1 MKQKG
6 NMEKIIKEVLKKY
19 NIKVDSIQAK
29 NLSDFVFQ
37 MKEYNKIH
45 NITAITDDMDIIFK
59 HLLDSLLPLEKIQDI
74 YQNNSKNKIKI
85 ADIGCG
91 GGFPSVPL
99 AIADNNLNILA
110 IDSVK
115 KKTAFVEQVAKN
127 LNIKNLSVITTRIED
142 IAHNEKYREQF
153 DIITSRAVA
162 PLNIILEY
170 SAPLLKNNGYIFAYK
185 GSNYLEEIEASTN
198 ALKVLDCTIE
208 KTFEY
213 TINEINSK
221 RFVLKIRKNSKI
233 PTKYPR
239 NQNKPRLQ
247 PL

>member
-1 MKQKG
+1 
-6 NMEKIIKEVLKKY
+6 MEKTIKDVLDRY
-19 NIKVDSIQAK
+19 DIRIDRTQAK
-29 NLSDFVFQ
+29 KLSNFVFQ

-74 YQNNSKNKIKI
+74 YQTNSKEKIKI
-85 ADIGCG
+85 VDIGCG
-91 GGFPSVPL
+91 GGFPSIPL
-99 AIADNNLNILA
+99 AIADSNLNILA

-115 KKTAFVEQVAKN
+115 KKTTFVEQIAEN
-127 LNIKNLSVITTRIED
+127 QDIKNLSVFNTRIEE

-153 DIITSRAVA
+153 DIVTSRAVA
-162 PLNIILEY
+162 PLNTILEY
-170 SAPLLKNNGYIFAYK
+170 SAPLLKNKGYIFAYK
-185 GSNYLEEIEASTN
+185 GSNYLEEIEMSAN
-198 ALKVLDCTIE
+198 ALKVLDCNIE
-208 KTFEY
+208 EIFEY
-213 TINEINSK
+213 TVKETNSK
-221 RFVLKIRKNSKI
+221 RFILKIRKNSNI